1 MPDDEK
7 PRDEEHEPEWAGLG
21 VGPTGPMGV
30 NRVTPSAKFIKKPGD
45 EGDADLWLTRD
56 ESWRS
61 QKEEED

>member
-1 MPDDEK
+1 
-7 PRDEEHEPEWAGLG
+7 
-21 VGPTGPMGV
+21 MGV